1 MSRNATTSTDREPHS
16 GSLVS
21 VIVCNYNHGPY
32 VEGAIESLAEQTHGR
47 IELQLID
54 DASTD
59 ASRRA
64 IARLAQR
71 FRTRF
76 VAIEI
81 VLREDNAGKLACLNG
96 SLHRVRGDLVLVF
109 DADDVLRPSF
119 LEDSIDALC
128 VNRRLDSSVA
138 FVYSD
143 CELIDSDGRSLGIGR
158 SLPWDPD
165 LLERSSYIP
174 GCAVTLAK
182 ALHSGAPFDES
193 VRIGTKHHQWLRLKE
208 AGWKGLHLPQPLFSY
223 RLHERNNSGI
233 GARLLPKLN
242 GHPKSE
248 RLLGRD
254 WPTARLTEV
263 SE

>member
-1 MSRNATTSTDREPHS
+1 MSRNGTTSTDREPHS

-21 VIVCNYNHGPY
+21 VILCNYNHGRY
-32 VEGAIESLAEQTHGR
+32 VERATESLAEQTHGR

-59 ASRRA
+59 ASRRVM
-64 IARLAQR
+64 ARLAQR

-76 VAIEI
+76 VAIDLL
-81 VLREDNAGKLACLNG
+81 LRKHNAGKLACLNT
-96 SLHRVRGDLVLVF
+96 SLDCVRGDLVLAF
-109 DADDVLRPSF
+109 DADDLLFPNF
-119 LEDSIDALC
+119 IEESIDALRA
-128 VNRRLDSSVA
+128 NRQLDPSVA

-143 CELIDSDGRSLGIGR
+143 CELIDSDGRLLGIGR

-174 GCAVTLAK
+174 GCAVTLAA
-182 ALHSGAPFDES
+182 ALRSGAPFDES
-193 VRIGTKHHQWLRLKE
+193 VRVGTKHHQWLRLKE
-208 AGWKGLHLPQPLFSY
+208 AGGKGLHLPHPLFSY

-242 GHPKSE
+242 GRPKS
-248 RLLGRD
+248 
-254 WPTARLTEV
+254 
-263 SE
+263 